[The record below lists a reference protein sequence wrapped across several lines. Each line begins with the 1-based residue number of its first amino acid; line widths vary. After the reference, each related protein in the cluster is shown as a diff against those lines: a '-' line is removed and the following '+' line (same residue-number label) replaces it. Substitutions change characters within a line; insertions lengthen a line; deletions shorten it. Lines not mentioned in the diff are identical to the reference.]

1 MQAPCEKDLQ
11 WVGVAPIF
19 ISDTTEEV
27 MTAKEYRKLVSE
39 IRQRFNLPKW
49 DAAELADLVYFG
61 DMTKEKLFRHLSA

>member
-1 MQAPCEKDLQ
+1 
-11 WVGVAPIF
+11 
-19 ISDTTEEV
+19 